1 MQVFMQPLEKL
12 SEYGELKAR
21 IPQHKGILQLS
32 GCVESQKAHMIYGL
46 LEGLR
51 KDGRPCA
58 KNCLIVAEN
67 DLKAKEL
74 YEDYRLYDRDVY
86 LYPAKDLI
94 FFQADIHG
102 NLLTRERM
110 KVLAALLQ
118 KKGVTVIT
126 SMGGCM
132 DYLLPL
138 SVLEEHTLH
147 FGADS
152 PLDMENLKK
161 KLLGMGYERCAQAE
175 APRTILFSGRNH

>member
-12 SEYGELKAR
+12 SEYGELKDR
-21 IPQHKGILQLS
+21 LPKHKGILQLS

-51 KDGRPCA
+51 KDGKACG

-94 FFQADIHG
+94 FCSSAIIR
-102 NLLTRERM
+102 NLL
-110 KVLAALLQ
+110 
-118 KKGVTVIT
+118 
-126 SMGGCM
+126 
-132 DYLLPL
+132 
-138 SVLEEHTLH
+138 
-147 FGADS
+147 
-152 PLDMENLKK
+152 
-161 KLLGMGYERCAQAE
+161 
-175 APRTILFSGRNH
+175 

>member
-94 FFQADIHG
+94 FFQEIGRASC
-102 NLLTRERM
+102 RER
-110 KVLAALLQ
+110 V
-118 KKGVTVIT
+118 
-126 SMGGCM
+126 
-132 DYLLPL
+132 
-138 SVLEEHTLH
+138 
-147 FGADS
+147 
-152 PLDMENLKK
+152 
-161 KLLGMGYERCAQAE
+161 
-175 APRTILFSGRNH
+175 